1 MTEVSVRDL
10 RNRGGHV
17 LDSVARGETVTV
29 TRQGRPIAEL
39 RPVGRHGTPASEL
52 VERWRTIP
60 TVDVQALRADLDAH
74 VDPDL

>member
-10 RNRGGHV
+10 RRHGGHV

-39 RPVGRHGTPASEL
+39 HPLGRHGTPASVL
-52 VERWRTIP
+52 VERSRTVP
-60 TVDVQALRADLDAH
+60 AVDLEALRADLDEI
-74 VDPDL
+74 VRPEL